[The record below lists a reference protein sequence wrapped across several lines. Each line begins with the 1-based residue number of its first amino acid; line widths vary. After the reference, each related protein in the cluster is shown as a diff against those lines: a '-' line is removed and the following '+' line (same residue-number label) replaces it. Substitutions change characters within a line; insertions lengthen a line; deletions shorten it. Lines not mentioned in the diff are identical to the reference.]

1 MKSNILRISAFATAL
16 LLHAGL
22 SSAATGQPAA
32 PDASLAKA
40 SAAATPSRKVP
51 AARPIDINSASRAEL
66 MKLPGITQA
75 DADKII
81 AKRPYLSKAELVT
94 RGIISVEAYHGLKA
108 QIFARQKG
116 TRKPGG

>member
-1 MKSNILRISAFATAL
+1 MNPNILRIAALTTAL
-16 LLHAGL
+16 LLHAGF
-22 SSAATGQPAA
+22 SGAAGQTGTADAA
-32 PDASLAKA
+32 KAKA
-40 SAAATPSRKVP
+40 SAVAAPSKKAP

-75 DADKII
+75 DANKII
-81 AKRPYLSKAELVT
+81 GERPYLSKAELVT